1 MSDRLGALRPRKTAG
16 VERPNDNLSQNAH
29 AARTLREYTCGLMA
43 LLFKDTSPAAERV
56 LLEALRRKTPA
67 ERFRL
72 ALEASEAL
80 RQMVWASVRRDYPE
94 ADEQQQFRQFA
105 HRWLGAELARKVYGP
120 DDLDAR
126 GGG

>member
-1 MSDRLGALRPRKTAG
+1 
-16 VERPNDNLSQNAH
+16 
-29 AARTLREYTCGLMA
+29 MA

-105 HRWLGAELARKVYGP
+105 CRWLGAELVWKVYGHGP